1 MAKNTLSTAY
11 RKINVDEFSE
21 DKFEEDAVDDASQ
34 GPNESEVSG
43 MLAQYPFKPHSI
55 TCSFSGFYR
64 TPNLESLTPKYWF
77 GPQDPKPW
85 GPL

>member
-43 MLAQYPFKPHSI
+43 MLAQYPFKPLSI
-55 TCSFSGFYR
+55 TCSFWCVFYTDILERR
-64 TPNLESLTPKYWF
+64 TRMSIYLF
-77 GPQDPKPW
+77 
-85 GPL
+85 

>member
-43 MLAQYPFKPHSI
+43 MLAQYPFKPFSI
-55 TCSFSGFYR
+55 SQIHQQ
-64 TPNLESLTPKYWF
+64 KYHLCLSVCDVLF
-77 GPQDPKPW
+77 
-85 GPL
+85 